1 MSLDNK
7 VALVTGAGRGIGQAI
22 AVMLAQDGADIVVN
36 DMDSDSAEQTAEM
49 IHSIGRKT
57 LVSGA
62 NIVER
67 SEVETMF
74 DAITNQFN
82 RLDVLVNNAGI
93 TRDNLL
99 VKMTEEEWDQVMAV
113 NLRGVFNCT
122 QLAAKMMTEQNAGK
136 IVNVSSASGQMGNIG
151 QVNYATSKAGIIGM
165 TKTLAKELARF
176 NINVNAIA
184 PGFINTPM
192 TAQVPDKVKEMIKSS
207 IPLNRFGESEDVARA
222 VKFLVSEDS
231 ILEPAPKSS
240 TKILSLLISKFFL
253 IPSISDSKLKLRVF
267 FIPWSYKSYKKG
279 E

>member
-1 MSLDNK
+1 MSLDKK
-7 VALVTGAGRGIGQAI
+7 VALVTGAGRGIGRAI
-22 AVMLAQDGADIVVN
+22 AVMLAKEGSDIIVN
-36 DMDSDSAEQTAEM
+36 DVDSGSAEQTAEI
-49 IHSIGRKT
+49 IHSVGAKT

-62 NIVER
+62 NIVKR
-67 SEVETMF
+67 QEVQTMF
-74 DAITNQFN
+74 DSIKNQFG
-82 RLDVLVNNAGI
+82 RLDILVNNAGI

-113 NLRGVFNCT
+113 NLKGVFNCT

-176 NINVNAIA
+176 NINVNAVA
-184 PGFINTPM
+184 PGFINTSM

-231 ILEPAPKSS
+231 NYITGQVIACNGGLY
-240 TKILSLLISKFFL
+240 I
-253 IPSISDSKLKLRVF
+253 
-267 FIPWSYKSYKKG
+267 
-279 E
+279 

>member
-1 MSLDNK
+1 MSLDKK
-7 VALVTGAGRGIGQAI
+7 VALVTGAGRGIGRAI
-22 AVMLAQDGADIVVN
+22 AVMLAKKGSDIIVN
-36 DMDSDSAEQTAEM
+36 DMDSGSAEQTAEI
-49 IHSIGRKT
+49 IHSVGAKT

-62 NIVER
+62 NIVKR
-67 SEVETMF
+67 HEVQTMF
-74 DAITNQFN
+74 DSIRNQFG
-82 RLDVLVNNAGI
+82 RLDILVNNAGI

-99 VKMTEEEWDQVMAV
+99 VKMSEEEWDQVMAV
-113 NLRGVFNCT
+113 NLKGVFNCT
-122 QLAAKMMTEQNAGK
+122 QFAAKMMTEKNAGK

-222 VKFLVSEDS
+222 VKFLASEDS
-231 ILEPAPKSS
+231 NYITGQVIACNGGLY
-240 TKILSLLISKFFL
+240 I
-253 IPSISDSKLKLRVF
+253 
-267 FIPWSYKSYKKG
+267 
-279 E
+279 

>member
-1 MSLDNK
+1 MSLDDK
-7 VALVTGAGRGIGQAI
+7 VALVTGAGRGIGRAI
-22 AVMLAQDGADIVVN
+22 AVTLAQDGADIIVN

-74 DAITNQFN
+74 DAITNQFS

-113 NLRGVFNCT
+113 NLKGVFNCT
-122 QLAAKMMTEQNAGK
+122 QFAAKMMVEQNAGK

-184 PGFINTPM
+184 PGFIDTPM
-192 TAQVPDKVKEMIKSS
+192 TSQVPDKVKNRIKAS
-207 IPLNRFGESEDVARA
+207 IPLNRFGQPEDVAKA
-222 VKFLVSEDS
+222 VKFLASE
-231 ILEPAPKSS
+231 E
-240 TKILSLLISKFFL
+240 
-253 IPSISDSKLKLRVF
+253 SDYITGQVIACNGGLY
-267 FIPWSYKSYKKG
+267 I
-279 E
+279 

>member
-1 MSLDNK
+1 MMNMSLDNK

-22 AVMLAQDGADIVVN
+22 AVMLAQDGVDIVVN

-74 DAITNQFN
+74 DAITNQFG

-113 NLRGVFNCT
+113 NLKGVFNCT
-122 QLAAKMMTEQNAGK
+122 QLAAKMMAEQNSGK

-231 ILEPAPKSS
+231 NYITGQVIACNGGLY
-240 TKILSLLISKFFL
+240 I
-253 IPSISDSKLKLRVF
+253 
-267 FIPWSYKSYKKG
+267 
-279 E
+279 

>member
-1 MSLDNK
+1 
-7 VALVTGAGRGIGQAI
+7 
-22 AVMLAQDGADIVVN
+22 
-36 DMDSDSAEQTAEM
+36 
-49 IHSIGRKT
+49 
-57 LVSGA
+57 
-62 NIVER
+62 
-67 SEVETMF
+67 MF
-74 DAITNQFN
+74 DSIKNQFG
-82 RLDVLVNNAGI
+82 RLDILVNNAGI

-113 NLRGVFNCT
+113 NLKGVFNCT

-176 NINVNAIA
+176 NINVNAVA
-184 PGFINTPM
+184 PGFINTSM

-231 ILEPAPKSS
+231 NYITGQVIACNGGLY
-240 TKILSLLISKFFL
+240 I
-253 IPSISDSKLKLRVF
+253 
-267 FIPWSYKSYKKG
+267 
-279 E
+279 

>member
-1 MSLDNK
+1 MSLDDK

-22 AVMLAQDGADIVVN
+22 AVTLAKEGAHIVVN
-36 DMDSDSAEQTAEM
+36 DMDLDSAKQTVEM

-62 NIVER
+62 NIVMR
-67 SEVETMF
+67 NEVEAIF
-74 DAITNQFN
+74 DSMKNQFG
-82 RLDVLVNNAGI
+82 RLDILINNAGI

-99 VKMTEEEWDQVMAV
+99 IKMTEEEWDQVMAV
-113 NLRGVFNCT
+113 NLKGVFNCT

-184 PGFINTPM
+184 PGFIDTPM
-192 TAQVPDKVKEMIKSS
+192 TSQVPDKVKNRIKAS
-207 IPLNRFGESEDVARA
+207 IPLNRFGQPEDVAKA
-222 VKFLVSEDS
+222 VKFLASE
-231 ILEPAPKSS
+231 E
-240 TKILSLLISKFFL
+240 
-253 IPSISDSKLKLRVF
+253 SDYITGQVIACNGGLY
-267 FIPWSYKSYKKG
+267 I
-279 E
+279 

>member
-1 MSLDNK
+1 MSRESQ
-7 VALVTGAGRGIGQAI
+7 VALVTGAGRGIGRAI
-22 AVMLAQDGADIVVN
+22 AVMLAQKGSDIIVN
-36 DMDSDSAEQTAEM
+36 DMDSGSAEQTAEI
-49 IHSIGRKT
+49 IHSVGAKT

-62 NIVER
+62 NIVKR
-67 SEVETMF
+67 QEVQTMF
-74 DAITNQFN
+74 DSIKNQFG
-82 RLDVLVNNAGI
+82 RLDILVNNAGI

-113 NLRGVFNCT
+113 NLKGVFNCT

-176 NINVNAIA
+176 NINVNAVA
-184 PGFINTPM
+184 PGFINTSM

-231 ILEPAPKSS
+231 NYITGQVIACNGGLY
-240 TKILSLLISKFFL
+240 I
-253 IPSISDSKLKLRVF
+253 
-267 FIPWSYKSYKKG
+267 
-279 E
+279 

>member
-1 MSLDNK
+1 MSIDNK
-7 VALVTGAGRGIGQAI
+7 VALVTGAGRGIGRAI
-22 AVMLAQDGADIVVN
+22 AVMLAQEGADIVVN

-49 IHSIGRKT
+49 IYSIGRKT

-67 SEVETMF
+67 SEVQMMF
-74 DAITNQFN
+74 DSIKNQFN
-82 RLDVLVNNAGI
+82 RLDILINNAGI

-99 VKMTEEEWDQVMAV
+99 VKMSEDEWDQVMAV
-113 NLRGVFNCT
+113 NLKGVFNCT

-184 PGFINTPM
+184 PGFIDTPM
-192 TAQVPDKVKEMIKSS
+192 TAQVPDKVKNMIKSS
-207 IPLNRFGESEDVARA
+207 IPLSRLGEPEDVARA

-231 ILEPAPKSS
+231 AYITGQVIACNGGLY
-240 TKILSLLISKFFL
+240 I
-253 IPSISDSKLKLRVF
+253 
-267 FIPWSYKSYKKG
+267 
-279 E
+279 

>member
-1 MSLDNK
+1 MMNMSLDNK

-22 AVMLAQDGADIVVN
+22 AVMLAQDGVDIVVN

-74 DAITNQFN
+74 DAITNQFS

-113 NLRGVFNCT
+113 NLKGVFNCT
-122 QLAAKMMTEQNAGK
+122 QLAAKMMAEQNSGK

-192 TAQVPDKVKEMIKSS
+192 TAQVPDKVKDKIKAS
-207 IPLNRFGESEDVARA
+207 IPLSRFGQPEDVAKA
-222 VKFLVSEDS
+222 VKFLVSE
-231 ILEPAPKSS
+231 E
-240 TKILSLLISKFFL
+240 
-253 IPSISDSKLKLRVF
+253 SDYITGQVIACNGGLY
-267 FIPWSYKSYKKG
+267 I
-279 E
+279 

>member
-1 MSLDNK
+1 MSRESQ
-7 VALVTGAGRGIGQAI
+7 VALVTGAGRGIGRAI
-22 AVMLAQDGADIVVN
+22 AVMLAQKGSDIIVN
-36 DMDSDSAEQTAEM
+36 DMDSGSAEQTAEI
-49 IHSIGRKT
+49 IHSVGAKT

-62 NIVER
+62 NIVKR
-67 SEVETMF
+67 QEVQTMF
-74 DAITNQFN
+74 DSIKNQFG
-82 RLDVLVNNAGI
+82 RLDILVNNAGI

-113 NLRGVFNCT
+113 NLKGVFNCT

-176 NINVNAIA
+176 NINVNAVA
-184 PGFINTPM
+184 PGFINTSM
-192 TAQVPDKVKEMIKSS
+192 TAQVSDKVKEMIKSS

-231 ILEPAPKSS
+231 NYITGQVIACNGGLY
-240 TKILSLLISKFFL
+240 I
-253 IPSISDSKLKLRVF
+253 
-267 FIPWSYKSYKKG
+267 
-279 E
+279 